1 VHEVILA
8 DAEPK
13 MSQLR
18 LCHVLMRD
26 YEESTSRMMDDLHDL
41 DDRMMAT
48 LTWTNGFLRM
58 DAMIE
63 IESSSLSLKFMFKN
77 KSLGFI

>member
-18 LCHVLMRD
+18 LCHALMRD